1 MYRIFGPFSFGAAG
15 KMEDALA
22 RAEEWPKVL
31 YCDCSWLPR
40 WMPRAGMPGKMW
52 SNVCARG
59 GTVVPSGIHQQP
71 LQSLKQSGF
80 LKVMGRENVCAT
92 FDDALVQARKVLESE
107 KGPSR

>member
-1 MYRIFGPFSFGAAG
+1 M
-15 KMEDALA
+15 DATSMHA
-22 RAEEWPKVL
+22 RQSVVE
-31 YCDCSWLPR
+31 R
-40 WMPRAGMPGKMW
+40 MR
-52 SNVCARG
+52 ARG

-92 FDDALVQARKVLESE
+92 FDDALVQVRKVLESE